1 MRIET
6 IQIQIEKNGAFKKTD
21 HTAELTAYLQ
31 DSGEECRIQKR
42 PAVVICPGGGY
53 EFCSFREGEPVA
65 FQFLAEGCQAAV
77 LRYSVLPAR
86 YPTALMQA
94 ARAMVLLREHAEEWN
109 IDPDKIIVQG
119 FSAGGHLAAS
129 LGIFWNRPFLGER
142 LGVEAERIRPDGM
155 ILCYPVISSGEYCH
169 GDSFVNLL
177 GESYDAL
184 VDEMSLEK
192 QVHSQVPPA
201 FIWHTFSDDCV
212 PVENSL
218 LFVMAL
224 RKQGIPTEFHM
235 YPRGVHGLSLANS
248 LTLSIQGHGI
258 QEECQSWMA
267 LAKVWLKNL

>member
-1 MRIET
+1 MDYQKITIEA
-6 IQIQIEKNGAFKKTD
+6 NGEE
-21 HTAELTAYLQ
+21 AELDCYLW
-31 DSGEECRIQKR
+31 SESPEYAKGRKR
-42 PAVVICPGGGY
+42 PCVLILPGGGY
-53 EFCSFREGEPVA
+53 SFVADREGEPVA
-65 FQFLAEGCQAAV
+65 FQLLAEGCQAV
-77 LRYSVLPAR
+77 
-86 YPTALMQA
+86 
-94 ARAMVLLREHAEEWN
+94 VLLREHAEEWN

-177 GESYDAL
+177 GDSYDAL